1 MSRTP
6 MPPHEKGRP
15 GRRPCPGPG
24 QRPLPDPADLRLCAV
39 PDTAPPYDDEALAGP
54 GAPGWAGAPR
64 GGTGRA
70 GGPGSARPPGQD
82 LAGEHTGAAGA
93 ARPPAELGGAAPP
106 AVRGGAARPAV
117 RGGGEHPAV
126 PGGGEHPA
134 VPGGGEHPAVRGR
147 PAVPGGGEH
156 PAVPGQFAQV
166 LIETLAGSRPPRQ
179 MASWTTQRARSRI
192 QRLGPALSA
201 GPRPQLR
208 RVVAFQPRPDVI
220 EMTLVLSC
228 GPRIRALAVRLEQLA
243 PRHATIGQR
252 ARPARWCCT
261 EVEAA

>member
-6 MPPHEKGRP
+6 TPSHDRGRP

-24 QRPLPDPADLRLCAV
+24 QRPLPDPSDLRLCTV

-54 GAPGWAGAPR
+54 EAPGWAGTPR
-64 GGTGRA
+64 GAAGRA
-70 GGPGSARPPGQD
+70 GGPSPGRPEGQD
-82 LAGEHTGAAGA
+82 PAGDRAGDRAGA
-93 ARPPAELGGAAPP
+93 DGGA
-106 AVRGGAARPAV
+106 R
-117 RGGGEHPAV
+117 
-126 PGGGEHPA
+126 
-134 VPGGGEHPAVRGR
+134 
-147 PAVPGGGEH
+147 

-166 LIETLAGSRPPRQ
+166 LIETLAGTRPPRQ
-179 MASWTTQRARSRI
+179 LASWTTQRARGRI
-192 QRLGPALSA
+192 QRLGPVLSA
-201 GPRPQLR
+201 GPRPRLR
-208 RVVAFQPRPDVI
+208 RVVTFQPRPDVI

-228 GPRIRALAVRLEQLA
+228 GPRVRALAVRLEQLT